1 MSESQYD
8 WDSVF
13 DDTLPNGVSS
23 VASDGAG
30 QVTLVYEAYEFQIS
44 ADWNGYLSVTLVAG
58 DVLGLEGLMG
68 KIRAKISLRSVWNQF
83 EISPRLV

>member
-30 QVTLVYEAYEFQIS
+30 QVTLVYEDYEFQIS
-44 ADWNGYLSVTLVAG
+44 ADWNGYLSVTLVEG

-68 KIRAKISLRSVWNQF
+68 KISAKICLRSVWN
-83 EISPRLV
+83 